1 MVNIIM
7 TCTNKAALIF
17 KQFESLTHN
26 VDLDDVDLTAIG
38 EDVLAEGTVDAT
50 TGGVQVKLITN
61 PPKKIVM
68 NFCAIH

>member
-26 VDLDDVDLTAIG
+26 VDLDDVDLTSIG
-38 EDVLAEGTVDAT
+38 EEVLAEGTVDAT
-50 TGGVQVKLITN
+50 TGGVQVVLKALTN
-61 PPKKIVM
+61 QHYCRI
-68 NFCAIH
+68 ISTYL